1 MKKITIHRDRL
12 SEESLKHLQDVIGYH
27 FHDQGLLK
35 KAMMHTSYSN
45 EHHLGKLENNERLEF
60 LGDAVLELVS
70 SDYLYKTFPD
80 YPEGKLT
87 RLRASLVCEPT
98 LDLCAKVIPL
108 GDYLLLGKGEDAG
121 GGRERASIVS
131 DAMEALIG
139 AIYLDGG
146 LAPAR
151 EYILKYILNDIEE
164 KQLFYDSKTLLQE
177 MIQGRHEGTVQY
189 ELLSETGPDHNKEF
203 VSRALVGEIELGRGS
218 GRTKKASEQA
228 AAYQALLILRSQSAE
243 TRNS

>member
-1 MKKITIHRDRL
+1 MKKITIHRDLL

-80 YPEGKLT
+80 YPEGQLT

-98 LDLCAKVIPL
+98 LDLCARSIRL
-108 GDYLLLGKGEDAG
+108 GDYLLLGRGEDAG
-121 GGRERASIVS
+121 GGRQRASIVS
-131 DAMEALIG
+131 DAMEAVIG

-146 LAPAR
+146 LDPAR

-164 KQLFYDSKTLLQE
+164 KQLFYDAKTLLQE
-177 MIQGRHEGTVQY
+177 MIQGRHEGTVRY
-189 ELLSETGPDHNKEF
+189 ELLEESGPDHNKSF
-203 VSRALVGEIELGRGS
+203 LSRALVGELELGRGS
-218 GRTKKASEQA
+218 GRTKKASEQD
-228 AAYQALLILRSQSAE
+228 AAYQALRILRGQNFE
-243 TRNS
+243 KV